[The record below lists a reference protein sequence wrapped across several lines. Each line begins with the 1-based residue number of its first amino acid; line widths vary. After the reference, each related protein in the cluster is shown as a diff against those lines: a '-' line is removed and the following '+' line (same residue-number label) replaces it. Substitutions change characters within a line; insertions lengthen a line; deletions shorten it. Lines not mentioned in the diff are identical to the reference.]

1 MRRFY
6 APVNSFTKA
15 GVTLNEDETRHL
27 RDVLRLRIG
36 SDVSVFDGMGR
47 EFMATISLIGKRS
60 SELGIFK
67 EIEPASA
74 ESPLDLTIAAA
85 VISGEKYDLM
95 VQKAVELGV
104 NKLIPLIT
112 MRCDMKVKDAARRLE
127 RWRRIAMEATK
138 QCGRAKL
145 MRITEPLGF
154 AELIANSIAKDVV
167 VFSERDGLNF
177 SSIKPDKRITALL
190 GPKGGWDNTELDAA
204 VEQGIKIVTLGGR
217 ILRAETAAIGIT
229 AILQHRFGDIN

>member
-1 MRRFY
+1 MRMKRAIFATFY
-6 APVNSFTKA
+6 DF
-15 GVTLNEDETRHL
+15 
-27 RDVLRLRIG
+27 VLA
-36 SDVSVFDGMGR
+36 SEVSVFDGIGR

-60 SELGIFK
+60 SELGVVK
-67 EIEPASA
+67 EIGPASA

-104 NKLIPLIT
+104 NRFIPLIT
-112 MRCDMKVKDAARRLE
+112 IRCDVKLKDAAKRQE

-145 MRITEPLGF
+145 MQITEPLGF
-154 AELIANSIAKDVV
+154 AELIANTIAEDVV
-167 VFSERDGLNF
+167 LFSERDGLDF
-177 SSIKPDKRITALL
+177 SSIKPDKKITAFF
-190 GPKGGWDNTELDAA
+190 GPKGGWDDTELDAA
-204 VEQGIKIVTLGGR
+204 IEQGIKIVTLGGR